1 MSHNQSKY
9 FEFKSE
15 LVNNNFSLS
24 EFKGWNGLII
34 MKLDCPKD
42 LNIKNDL
49 INSKYIDI
57 SEKEKIIVAI
67 KGEVEV
73 KLNHQSFVLK
83 EFDSLNLYSS
93 DSKFEIK
100 SILDSQIF
108 IISAKDLKPQKKN
121 PIFFNF
127 MKDIDP
133 RDIWGGQCISR
144 VFFGENLN
152 LVFFDLKSGFKFHD
166 NGHQNEQITWVI
178 KGDMDFYVKNLKK
191 KLSSGVGVDIGNND
205 IHGGISNGAIG
216 FDAFYPK
223 REEKKYK

>member
-108 IISAKDLKPQKKN
+108 IISAEDLKPQKKN

-133 RDIWGGQCISR
+133 KDIWGGQCISR
-144 VFFGENLN
+144 VFNGDSLN
-152 LVFFDLKSGFKFHD
+152 LVLFDLKSGFKFHD
-166 NGHQNEQITWVI
+166 EGHMNEQLTWVI
-178 KGDMDFYVKNLKK
+178 EGEMDFYVNKLKN
-191 KLSSGVGVDIGNND
+191 KLSSGSGVDIASFD
-205 IHGGISNGAIG
+205 VHGGISNGAVG

-223 REEKKYK
+223 RGEKIYK

>member
-108 IISAKDLKPQKKN
+108 IISAEDLKPQKK
-121 PIFFNF
+121 IRYFL
-127 MKDIDP
+127 I
-133 RDIWGGQCISR
+133 
-144 VFFGENLN
+144 L
-152 LVFFDLKSGFKFHD
+152 
-166 NGHQNEQITWVI
+166 
-178 KGDMDFYVKNLKK
+178 
-191 KLSSGVGVDIGNND
+191 
-205 IHGGISNGAIG
+205 
-216 FDAFYPK
+216 
-223 REEKKYK
+223 

>member
-83 EFDSLNLYSS
+83 EFDSLNLNSS

-108 IISAKDLKPQKKN
+108 IISAEDLKPQKKN

-133 RDIWGGQCISR
+133 KDIWGGQCISR
-144 VFFGENLN
+144 VFNGDSLN
-152 LVFFDLKSGFKFHD
+152 LVLFDLKSGFKFHD
-166 NGHQNEQITWVI
+166 EGHMNEQLTWVI
-178 KGDMDFYVKNLKK
+178 EGEMDFYVNKLKN
-191 KLSSGVGVDIGNND
+191 KLSSGSGVDIASFD
-205 IHGGISNGAIG
+205 VHGGISNGAVG

-223 REEKKYK
+223 RGEKIYK

>member
-108 IISAKDLKPQKKN
+108 IISAEDLKPQKKN

-133 RDIWGGQCISR
+133 KDIWGGQCISR
-144 VFFGENLN
+144 VFNGDSLN
-152 LVFFDLKSGFKFHD
+152 LVLFDLKSGFKFHD
-166 NGHQNEQITWVI
+166 EGHKNEQLTWVI
-178 KGDMDFYVKNLKK
+178 EGDMDFYVNKLKN
-191 KLSSGVGVDIGNND
+191 KLSPGLGVDIGSFD
-205 IHGGISNGAIG
+205 VHGGISNGAVG

-223 REEKKYK
+223 RAEKIYK

>member
-152 LVFFDLKSGFKFHD
+152 LVLFDLKSGFKFHD
-166 NGHQNEQITWVI
+166 DGHKNEQITWVI

>member
-108 IISAKDLKPQKKN
+108 IISAEDLKPQKKN

-133 RDIWGGQCISR
+133 KDIWGGQCISR
-144 VFFGENLN
+144 VFNGDSLN
-152 LVFFDLKSGFKFHD
+152 LVLFDLKSGFKFHD
-166 NGHQNEQITWVI
+166 EGHKNEQLTWVI
-178 KGDMDFYVKNLKK
+178 EGDMDFYVNKLKN
-191 KLSSGVGVDIGNND
+191 KLSSGSGVDIASFD
-205 IHGGISNGAIG
+205 VHGGISNGAVG

-223 REEKKYK
+223 RGEKIYK

>member
-108 IISAKDLKPQKKN
+108 IISAEDLKPQKKN

-133 RDIWGGQCISR
+133 KDIWGGQCISR
-144 VFFGENLN
+144 VFNGDSLN
-152 LVFFDLKSGFKFHD
+152 LVLFDLKSGFKFHD
-166 NGHQNEQITWVI
+166 EGHKNEQLTWVI
-178 KGDMDFYVKNLKK
+178 EGDMDFYVNKLKN
-191 KLSSGVGVDIGNND
+191 KLSPGLGVDIASFD
-205 IHGGISNGAIG
+205 VHGGISNGAVG

-223 REEKKYK
+223 RKEKIYK

>member
-93 DSKFEIK
+93 DSKFENAVHICIA
-100 SILDSQIF
+100 SLISFCEYPMHENTSNMYINFF
-108 IISAKDLKPQKKN
+108 I
-121 PIFFNF
+121 
-127 MKDIDP
+127 
-133 RDIWGGQCISR
+133 
-144 VFFGENLN
+144 
-152 LVFFDLKSGFKFHD
+152 SG
-166 NGHQNEQITWVI
+166 
-178 KGDMDFYVKNLKK
+178 
-191 KLSSGVGVDIGNND
+191 
-205 IHGGISNGAIG
+205 
-216 FDAFYPK
+216 
-223 REEKKYK
+223 

>member
-15 LVNNNFSLS
+15 LANNNFSLS

-34 MKLDCPKD
+34 MKLDFPKD
-42 LNIKNDL
+42 LTINNDL

-73 KLNHQSFVLK
+73 KLDHKNFVLK
-83 EFDSLNLYSS
+83 EFDTLNLYSS
-93 DSKFEIK
+93 NSKYEIK

-108 IISAKDLKPQKKN
+108 IISAEDLKPKKKS

-152 LVFFDLKSGFKFHD
+152 LVLFDLKSGFKFHD
-166 NGHQNEQITWVI
+166 KGHQNEQVTWVI
-178 KGDMDFYVKNLKK
+178 KGNMDFYVKDLKK
-191 KLSSGVGVDIGNND
+191 KLSSGVGVDIGSYD
-205 IHGGISNGAIG
+205 IHGGISNGAMG

>member
-108 IISAKDLKPQKKN
+108 IISAEDLKPQKKN

-133 RDIWGGQCISR
+133 KDIWGGQCISR
-144 VFFGENLN
+144 VFNGDSLN
-152 LVFFDLKSGFKFHD
+152 LVLFDLKSGFKFHD
-166 NGHQNEQITWVI
+166 EGHMNEQLTWVI
-178 KGDMDFYVKNLKK
+178 EGDMDFYVNKLKN
-191 KLSSGVGVDIGNND
+191 KLSSGSGVDIASFD
-205 IHGGISNGAIG
+205 VHGGISNGAVG

-223 REEKKYK
+223 RGEKIYK

>member
-108 IISAKDLKPQKKN
+108 IISAEDLKPQKKN

-133 RDIWGGQCISR
+133 KDIWGGQCISR
-144 VFFGENLN
+144 VFYGDSLN
-152 LVFFDLKSGFKFHD
+152 LVLFDLKSGFKFHD
-166 NGHQNEQITWVI
+166 EGHMNEQLTWVI
-178 KGDMDFYVKNLKK
+178 EGDMDFYVNKLKN
-191 KLSSGVGVDIGNND
+191 KLSSGSGVDIASFD
-205 IHGGISNGAIG
+205 VHGGISNGAVG

-223 REEKKYK
+223 RGEKIYK